1 PPGRGYGSLIGKAE
15 ARERLGLTGK
25 ILLFFGLIRRYKGLP
40 HLLEAMPLILREL
53 DCTLLIVGEFYQG
66 RERCLHLIN
75 SLGLASRVQIIDRF
89 VPDEEVSLYFSAADL
104 VVLPYES
111 ATQSGIVPIAHAF
124 ERPVVTTRVGGLP
137 EAVRDGETG
146 LLVQPHNPAALA
158 EAIVRFYEE
167 GMEMR
172 FRRNIQQQ
180 QRFSWKEL
188 ADTLQAVARGP
199 NPE

>member
-1 PPGRGYGSLIGKAE
+1 
-15 ARERLGLTGK
+15 
-25 ILLFFGLIRRYKGLP
+25 
-40 HLLEAMPLILREL
+40 MPLILREL

-75 SLGLASRVQIIDRF
+75 SLGLASRVRIIDSF

-146 LLVQPHNPAALA
+146 LLVEPRNPAALA
-158 EAIVRFYEE
+158 EAIIRFYEE
-167 GMEMR
+167 GMEPT
-172 FRRNIQQQ
+172 FRLNIQRQKQ
-180 QRFSWKEL
+180 FSWTDL
-188 ADTLQAVARGP
+188 ACILEGLAEGRPTG
-199 NPE
+199 

>member
-1 PPGRGYGSLIGKAE
+1 
-15 ARERLGLTGK
+15 
-25 ILLFFGLIRRYKGLP
+25 
-40 HLLEAMPLILREL
+40 MPLILREL

-75 SLGLASRVQIIDRF
+75 SLGLASRIQIIDSF
-89 VPDEEVSLYFSAADL
+89 IPDEEVSLYFSAADL

-137 EAVRDGETG
+137 EAVRGGETG
-146 LLVQPHNPAALA
+146 LLVEPRNPAALA

-167 GMEMR
+167 EMETR
-172 FRRNIQQQ
+172 LRRNIVQQR
-180 QRFSWKEL
+180 RFSWEEL
-188 ADTLQAVARGP
+188 ARTLETLAAGRTA
-199 NPE
+199 E